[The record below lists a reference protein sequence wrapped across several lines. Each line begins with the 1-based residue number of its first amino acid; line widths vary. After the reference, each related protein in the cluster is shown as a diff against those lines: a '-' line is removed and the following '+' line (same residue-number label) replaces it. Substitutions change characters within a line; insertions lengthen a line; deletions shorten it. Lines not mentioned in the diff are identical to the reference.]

1 MEGLIYLA
9 KTVIAAGSQNVRPV
23 VDEGDGV
30 HVVIVRVDSERK
42 LEFHVQ
48 KCGRIVSKSALV
60 SLRILI
66 FLQKSRHNEH
76 LFA

>member
-1 MEGLIYLA
+1 MLIVNLIKFLLCGLKCLLIYLA

-48 KCGRIVSKSALV
+48 KCGKIASKSAFV
-60 SLRILI
+60 SLRI
-66 FLQKSRHNEH
+66 
-76 LFA
+76 

>member
-1 MEGLIYLA
+1 MLIYLA

-42 LEFHVQ
+42 LEFMF
-48 KCGRIVSKSALV
+48 KSVGEL
-60 SLRILI
+60 
-66 FLQKSRHNEH
+66 LQNLH
-76 LFA
+76 